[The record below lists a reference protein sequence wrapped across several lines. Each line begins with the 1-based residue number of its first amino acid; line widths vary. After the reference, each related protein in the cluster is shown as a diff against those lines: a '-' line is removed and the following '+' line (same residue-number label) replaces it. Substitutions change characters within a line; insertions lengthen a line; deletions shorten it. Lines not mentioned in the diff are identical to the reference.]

1 MLACAS
7 RRAAA
12 RAITV
17 ARTARRSRRTLT
29 TETADKPQQVSE
41 SSVFSRVAAGASTG
55 AAIASA
61 CAAVYGLRILNMQA
75 KTQDAAVKM
84 QADVHNMAMDVARRK
99 VEDDCADAMGLMGS
113 AFEVAHRAHAMG
125 VRTAYR
131 GMTAATREAAD
142 LCDMAWAAVNQT
154 TTPSAAQPA
163 SMAHPDVRPGAMAFV
178 QAELHYYHASTC
190 LHCVDEGQEVVGA
203 EPLTPGQR
211 LDTARQMV
219 EEAGRSLDKATRC
232 LAANTGSDVASADLL
247 RRRIELRKA
256 DADSF
261 RRSLG
266 GGREP
271 HTSHT
276 PYLGLL
282 EETGDTDFAAD
293 DAAAARFVARA
304 TNNYAMALFGSQT
317 TADQAAGQ
325 LLFAMDL
332 LFDDRV
338 MRATLASAET
348 QPARKAAPS
357 TEPPKELA
365 TRLRPL
371 WRRVDVTRDRLRT
384 AQASDRERLTCRKM
398 LSTSAAWLFFRSQSQ
413 PVSAR
418 DIMRVVSGD
427 RAMVLPP
434 MPPSSSL
441 SSFDAG
447 EFGAKPGT
455 PIEKLR
461 ENLQDTDEAWLRRR
475 GYVRLLV
482 AIHAALEAAPTDDET
497 NGTATARASDLP
509 STRALAREIIETA
522 AEIGTAPRR
531 IGTGTESTSGDWG
544 TYAYLVSRCADE
556 APTKGA
562 KAAAPT
568 ELGEEGPR
576 FSELGRARRFAELA
590 ARRRDGPPERSVGV
604 AAVCD
609 ADRKAIWA
617 LLKHV
622 RAKCG
627 LDRAGAP

>member
-1 MLACAS
+1 M
-7 RRAAA
+7 
-12 RAITV
+12 
-17 ARTARRSRRTLT
+17 
-29 TETADKPQQVSE
+29 
-41 SSVFSRVAAGASTG
+41 
-55 AAIASA
+55 
-61 CAAVYGLRILNMQA
+61 NMQA

-142 LCDMAWAAVNQT
+142 LCDMAWAAVSQT

-190 LHCVDEGQEVVGA
+190 L
-203 EPLTPGQR
+203 
-211 LDTARQMV
+211 
-219 EEAGRSLDKATRC
+219 
-232 LAANTGSDVASADLL
+232 AANTGSDMASADLL

-293 DAAAARFVARA
+293 DAATARFVARA
-304 TNNYAMALFGSQT
+304 ANNYAMALFGSQK

-434 MPPSSSL
+434 MRPSSSL

-461 ENLQDTDEAWLRRR
+461 ENLQGTDEAWLRRR

-556 APTKGA
+556 TPTKGA

-604 AAVCD
+604 AAACD

>member
-1 MLACAS
+1 M
-7 RRAAA
+7 
-12 RAITV
+12 
-17 ARTARRSRRTLT
+17 
-29 TETADKPQQVSE
+29 
-41 SSVFSRVAAGASTG
+41 
-55 AAIASA
+55 
-61 CAAVYGLRILNMQA
+61 NMQA

-232 LAANTGSDVASADLL
+232 LAANTGSDMASADLL

-266 GGREP
+266 A
-271 HTSHT
+271 T
-276 PYLGLL
+276 
-282 EETGDTDFAAD
+282 
-293 DAAAARFVARA
+293 ARFVARA
-304 TNNYAMALFGSQT
+304 TNNYAMALFGSQK

-434 MPPSSSL
+434 MRPSSSL

-556 APTKGA
+556 TPTKGA

-627 LDRAGAP
+627 LDRAVAS

>member
-1 MLACAS
+1 
-7 RRAAA
+7 
-12 RAITV
+12 
-17 ARTARRSRRTLT
+17 
-29 TETADKPQQVSE
+29 
-41 SSVFSRVAAGASTG
+41 
-55 AAIASA
+55 
-61 CAAVYGLRILNMQA
+61 MQA

-142 LCDMAWAAVNQT
+142 LCDNGLGGRQ
-154 TTPSAAQPA
+154 PGRRRPRRHSPA

-304 TNNYAMALFGSQT
+304 TNNYAMGSVRV
-317 TADQAAGQ
+317 AERPRIR
-325 LLFAMDL
+325 LLG
-332 LFDDRV
+332 
-338 MRATLASAET
+338 S
-348 QPARKAAPS
+348 
-357 TEPPKELA
+357 
-365 TRLRPL
+365 
-371 WRRVDVTRDRLRT
+371 
-384 AQASDRERLTCRKM
+384 CC
-398 LSTSAAWLFFRSQSQ
+398 
-413 PVSAR
+413 
-418 DIMRVVSGD
+418 
-427 RAMVLPP
+427 LPWT
-434 MPPSSSL
+434 SSS
-441 SSFDAG
+441 
-447 EFGAKPGT
+447 T
-455 PIEKLR
+455 
-461 ENLQDTDEAWLRRR
+461 T
-475 GYVRLLV
+475 V
-482 AIHAALEAAPTDDET
+482 
-497 NGTATARASDLP
+497 
-509 STRALAREIIETA
+509 
-522 AEIGTAPRR
+522 
-531 IGTGTESTSGDWG
+531 
-544 TYAYLVSRCADE
+544 
-556 APTKGA
+556 
-562 KAAAPT
+562 
-568 ELGEEGPR
+568 
-576 FSELGRARRFAELA
+576 
-590 ARRRDGPPERSVGV
+590 
-604 AAVCD
+604 
-609 ADRKAIWA
+609 
-617 LLKHV
+617 
-622 RAKCG
+622 
-627 LDRAGAP
+627 

>member
-1 MLACAS
+1 
-7 RRAAA
+7 
-12 RAITV
+12 
-17 ARTARRSRRTLT
+17 
-29 TETADKPQQVSE
+29 
-41 SSVFSRVAAGASTG
+41 
-55 AAIASA
+55 
-61 CAAVYGLRILNMQA
+61 
-75 KTQDAAVKM
+75 
-84 QADVHNMAMDVARRK
+84 
-99 VEDDCADAMGLMGS
+99 
-113 AFEVAHRAHAMG
+113 MG

-232 LAANTGSDVASADLL
+232 LAANTGSDMASADPSPASH
-247 RRRIELRKA
+247 RAAQKRTPTA
-256 DADSF
+256 S
-261 RRSLG
+261 
-266 GGREP
+266 GGRWEK
-271 HTSHT
+271 
-276 PYLGLL
+276 
-282 EETGDTDFAAD
+282 
-293 DAAAARFVARA
+293 
-304 TNNYAMALFGSQT
+304 

-371 WRRVDVTRDRLRT
+371 WRRVDVTRDRLPHRPGVGPRT
-384 AQASDRERLTCRKM
+384 PHVPQDAIDVSRVVVLPLAEP
-398 LSTSAAWLFFRSQSQ
+398 A
-413 PVSAR
+413 VSAR

-434 MPPSSSL
+434 MRPSSSL

-455 PIEKLR
+455 PIEK
-461 ENLQDTDEAWLRRR
+461 
-475 GYVRLLV
+475 
-482 AIHAALEAAPTDDET
+482 
-497 NGTATARASDLP
+497 AS
-509 STRALAREIIETA
+509 
-522 AEIGTAPRR
+522 G
-531 IGTGTESTSGDWG
+531 ESPG
-544 TYAYLVSRCADE
+544 
-556 APTKGA
+556 
-562 KAAAPT
+562 
-568 ELGEEGPR
+568 
-576 FSELGRARRFAELA
+576 
-590 ARRRDGPPERSVGV
+590 
-604 AAVCD
+604 
-609 ADRKAIWA
+609 
-617 LLKHV
+617 H
-622 RAKCG
+622 
-627 LDRAGAP
+627 

>member
-1 MLACAS
+1 
-7 RRAAA
+7 
-12 RAITV
+12 
-17 ARTARRSRRTLT
+17 
-29 TETADKPQQVSE
+29 
-41 SSVFSRVAAGASTG
+41 
-55 AAIASA
+55 
-61 CAAVYGLRILNMQA
+61 MQA

-219 EEAGRSLDKATRC
+219 EEAGRSLDKAT
-232 LAANTGSDVASADLL
+232 
-247 RRRIELRKA
+247 
-256 DADSF
+256 SF

-293 DAAAARFVARA
+293 DAATARFVARA
-304 TNNYAMALFGSQT
+304 ANNYAMALFGSQK

-357 TEPPKELA
+357 TEPPQELA

-371 WRRVDVTRDRLRT
+371 WR
-384 AQASDRERLTCRKM
+384 
-398 LSTSAAWLFFRSQSQ
+398 
-413 PVSAR
+413 
-418 DIMRVVSGD
+418 
-427 RAMVLPP
+427 
-434 MPPSSSL
+434 
-441 SSFDAG
+441 
-447 EFGAKPGT
+447 
-455 PIEKLR
+455 
-461 ENLQDTDEAWLRRR
+461 
-475 GYVRLLV
+475 
-482 AIHAALEAAPTDDET
+482 
-497 NGTATARASDLP
+497 
-509 STRALAREIIETA
+509 
-522 AEIGTAPRR
+522 PRR
-531 IGTGTESTSGDWG
+531 
-544 TYAYLVSRCADE
+544 
-556 APTKGA
+556 
-562 KAAAPT
+562 
-568 ELGEEGPR
+568 
-576 FSELGRARRFAELA
+576 
-590 ARRRDGPPERSVGV
+590 
-604 AAVCD
+604 CD
-609 ADRKAIWA
+609 
-617 LLKHV
+617 
-622 RAKCG
+622 
-627 LDRAGAP
+627 P